1 MVDYTGKVVIVRGI
15 QSGVYYGTLVSRE
28 GQEVELSNCR
38 NIWYWS
44 GANNLLELANEGVKN
59 PADSKISV
67 AVDSIVLTDIVEII
81 PCTQAAI
88 DNLGGVEPWRY

>member
-28 GQEVELSNCR
+28 GQEVELSDCR
-38 NIWYWS
+38 NIWSWS
-44 GANNLLELANEGVKN
+44 GANNLLQLANEGVKRPEN
-59 PADSKISV
+59 SKISV
-67 AVDSIVLTDIVEII
+67 AVNSIVLTDIVEIL

>member
-28 GQEVELSNCR
+28 GQEVELSDCR

-44 GANNLLELANEGVKN
+44 GASNLLELANEGVKN
-59 PADSKISV
+59 PDGSKISV
-67 AVDSIVLTDIVEII
+67 AVDSIVLTDIVEIL
-81 PCTQAAI
+81 PCAQAAI